1 MQRFVRSEKD
11 LTDLLRWW
19 DVGRKMVEWCND
31 GNIHEAF
38 AEVFSESWKL
48 IFYQFITKN
57 IYIRRRRVWGR
68 KKVNKYLS
76 GA

>member
-1 MQRFVRSEKD
+1 
-11 LTDLLRWW
+11 
-19 DVGRKMVEWCND
+19 MVEWCND
-31 GNIHEAF
+31 GKIHEAF

-48 IFYQFITKN
+48 IFYQFITK
-57 IYIRRRRVWGR
+57 ILYIRRRRVWER